1 MNSEKSY
8 VSPDDI
14 KESSKSIPRPISIP
28 SAVIGYIAD
37 LIIESAKRK
46 VKKNISNYSGT

>member
-1 MNSEKSY
+1 MNSEKSEKSY
-8 VSPDDI
+8 ATPDDI
-14 KESSKSIPRPISIP
+14 KESSNSIPRPILIP

-46 VKKNISNYSGT
+46 VKNSGT